1 MEIFFLIRT
10 TIIDSWT
17 KQKSQ
22 TRVIGLVK
30 VEGVFLL
37 KKMSQFR
44 IPRGWGRSQ
53 HA

>member
-30 VEGVFLL
+30 VEGFFLL
-37 KKMSQFR
+37 KKKNVTVQNT
-44 IPRGWGRSQ
+44 
-53 HA
+53 